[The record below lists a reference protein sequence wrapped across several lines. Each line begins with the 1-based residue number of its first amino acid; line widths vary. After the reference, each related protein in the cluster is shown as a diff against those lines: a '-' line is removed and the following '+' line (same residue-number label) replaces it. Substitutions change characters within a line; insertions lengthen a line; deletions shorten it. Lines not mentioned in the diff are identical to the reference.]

1 MNFYGNK
8 NETWK
13 YSINLII
20 IFINLIIRIIQEYVS
35 LKNYLIFI

>member
-20 IFINLIIRIIQEYVS
+20 FFINLIIRIIQEYVS
-35 LKNYLIFI
+35 LKNYLILI